1 MDISYQQIN
10 NRIKAFTENTTEAAT
25 EILANVSA
33 LPKSSIR
40 KIKSS
45 RCSSLRLS
53 WNAVQY
59 ADGYQIFRS
68 TSRKKGYTLIAD
80 TKKTSYSDNTVVPGR
95 KYYYRIRAYA
105 RSRYNDIV
113 YSPYSQVKNQTL
125 KPEKAQI
132 RSLKKKSSKTYLLS
146 WRKVP
151 GADGYEV
158 FRQISGKKMGTVQTY
173 QTNRHPE
180 TETFSRFKKRL
191 LLPGTCL

>member
-1 MDISYQQIN
+1 MKNLQVTEKVQLSVGLKFTFMGVDLSSYY
-10 NRIKAFTENTTEAAT
+10 KKT
-25 EILANVSA
+25 
-33 LPKSSIR
+33 
-40 KIKSS
+40 
-45 RCSSLRLS
+45 
-53 WNAVQY
+53 

-151 GADGYEV
+151 GADGLSL
-158 FRQISGKKMGTVQTY
+158 I
-173 QTNRHPE
+173 HI
-180 TETFSRFKKRL
+180 
-191 LLPGTCL
+191 